1 MIEYVLKKP
10 YVCAFG
16 TLNQGGSIRVM
27 SYNGKDVV
35 FYDGGMV
42 NGDYGE
48 ILLNLIET
56 PSLHQEYLY
65 DREVINNKV

>member
-1 MIEYVLKKP
+1 MCVWHIES
-10 YVCAFG
+10 
-16 TLNQGGSIRVM
+16 GGSIRVM
-27 SYNGKDVV
+27 SYNGKDIV

-42 NGDYGE
+42 NDDYGNF
-48 ILLNLIET
+48 LLNLIET

>member
-1 MIEYVLKKP
+1 
-10 YVCAFG
+10 
-16 TLNQGGSIRVM
+16 M
-27 SYNGKDVV
+27 SYNGKEIV

-42 NGDYGE
+42 NDGYGE
-48 ILLNLIET
+48 LLLNLIET

>member
-1 MIEYVLKKP
+1 MIEYILKKP
-10 YVCAFG
+10 YVCALG
-16 TLNQGGSIRVM
+16 TLSQGASIRVM
-27 SYNGKDVV
+27 SYNGKEVV

-42 NGDYGE
+42 NGGYGD